1 MPRPR
6 RKCYSRSFGGY
17 GSKVR
22 VAELVP
28 YGTLYLLWVEPSKGQ
43 RKRSLGHTD
52 RKQGQA
58 EALALANQLAQHRDA
73 PDSSRLTLS
82 KLFEN
87 CLKNGMHGRTLRHR
101 RELERKLQR
110 WTDFLGAAR
119 VVETLSPSDVDRFV
133 AARSGVSNTTIWHDY
148 VALVTALNFA
158 TRHRNERGKPLLTA
172 NPLRGVKV
180 SKTVNPKQPV
190 ATESYYTGLLAAA
203 SSVNNKLT
211 SMIHLAFSTG
221 HRIDAILKLRWSD
234 IVFAEATH
242 SPFGSIR
249 WRAEHDKIGND
260 HVVPM
265 NEIAHS
271 TLAELARVRP
281 AIGEAWIFSSEKNDA
296 QPIDRH
302 LANRW
307 LRRAEKIAGIDHEVG
322 RGWHSFRRAW
332 ASARKHLPDVDV
344 AAAGGWKDTTTMKR
358 CYQHA
363 DPASVFDV
371 VTLKNQRNSA

>member
-28 YGTLYLLWVEPSKGQ
+28 DGMLYLLWVEPNKGQ

-52 RKQGQA
+52 KKQGQS
-58 EALALANQLAQHRDA
+58 EALALANQLAQHREA
-73 PDSSRLTLS
+73 PDSHRLTLS
-82 KLFEN
+82 ELFEN
-87 CLKNGMHGRTLRHR
+87 CLKNGMHGRTVRHR

-110 WTDFLGAAR
+110 WSDFLGGDR
-119 VVETLSPSDVDRFV
+119 LVETLSPADIDRFV
-133 AARSGVSNTTIWHDY
+133 AARSDVSNTTVWHDY

-158 TRHRNERGKPLLTA
+158 TRHRTERGKPLLTA

-190 ATESYYTGLLAAA
+190 ATESYYRSLVDVA
-203 SSVNNKLT
+203 STVNSKL
-211 SMIHLAFSTG
+211 SAMIHLAYATG
-221 HRIDAILKLRWSD
+221 HRIDAILKLRWND
-234 IVFAEATH
+234 VVFAEGPH

-265 NEIAHS
+265 NEAARD
-271 TLAELARVRP
+271 TLAQLAHVRP
-281 AIGEAWIFSSEKNDA
+281 AIGQAWIFPSEKNEA
-296 QPIDRH
+296 RPIDRH

-307 LRRAEKIAGIDHEVG
+307 LRRAESVAGIEHEIG

-358 CYQHA
+358 CYQQA
-363 DPASVFDV
+363 DAASVFDV
-371 VTLKNQRNSA
+371 VTLKNQRNTA